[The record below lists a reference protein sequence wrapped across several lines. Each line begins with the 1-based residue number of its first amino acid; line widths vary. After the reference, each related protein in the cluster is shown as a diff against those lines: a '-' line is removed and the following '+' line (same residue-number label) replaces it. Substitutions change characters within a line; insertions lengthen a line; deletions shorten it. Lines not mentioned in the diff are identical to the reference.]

1 MNILF
6 LGGDA
11 RQEYACEYLIGRR
24 INSEVYTNFVLDN
37 DMRKRISG
45 ADAIV
50 LPLPCCIDDRYI
62 NMTRGSE
69 RISVADVAANSSDK
83 CLILGG
89 KIPKSVAAELDLLGK
104 RYVDYYGV
112 EEFQI
117 KNALLSAEGAVYYA
131 KQSFNS
137 SLHGA
142 KIGIF
147 GFGRIGKMLA
157 YILRSVGAHISVFA
171 RKETDISLIDILG
184 MHGVDIKSEEFLHSV
199 GEQDIIFNTVPY
211 NIITEKLIGTL
222 RSDTVLVDLAS
233 APFGISDE
241 LLERYPLN
249 YHRELGIPGRYAPR
263 AAGEILA
270 QVVLNIIAWEG

>member
-11 RQEYACEYLIGRR
+11 RQEYACEYLTERG
-24 INSEVYTNFVLDN
+24 INAEVYTNFSLDD
-37 DMRKRISG
+37 DMRKKISE

-50 LPLPCCIDDRYI
+50 LPLPCCIEDRYI
-62 NMTRGSE
+62 NMTQEAE
-69 RISVADVAANSSDK
+69 RISIAEIAMISNDK

-89 KIPKSVAAELDLLGK
+89 KISKNVAAELDLLEK
-104 RYVDYYGV
+104 KYADYYTI

-131 KQSFNS
+131 KQSYDS

-211 NIITEKLIGTL
+211 NIITEELIGVL
-222 RSDTVLVDLAS
+222 RSDAVLMDLAS

-241 LLERYPLN
+241 LLEKYNLN

-270 QVVLNIIAWEG
+270 QVVLNIIVWED